1 MITPVLVEPKYQ
13 GNIGAC
19 ARAAKNFGFE
29 KMAIVK
35 GPKTG
40 SEAKKYSMHALD
52 VLKNAK
58 RYKSF
63 DEMLSDFDYLVACT
77 GISAGHD
84 ENFKRIGCTPRELKQ
99 KMALM
104 KGRIGLVFGREDN
117 GLTNEEIEKCDI
129 VVTIPTDE
137 RYPSMN
143 LSHALAVVLY
153 ELSDTEKGKIRLAT
167 RKETSK
173 IEEMTGKL
181 IDKTGMQKKKTVG
194 LIVRRIL
201 ARAVLSGR
209 EAHTLAGL
217 LREINSKIKK
227 RTKSINSAQ
236 GLE

>member
-1 MITPVLVEPKYQ
+1 MISPVLVEPKYQ

-19 ARAAKNFGFE
+19 ARACKNFGFDRIA
-29 KMAIVK
+29 MVK
-35 GPKTG
+35 GPKIG
-40 SEAKKYSMHALD
+40 EEAKKYAMHAQD
-52 VLKNAK
+52 VLKKAK

-63 DEMLSDFDYLVACT
+63 DEMRSDFDYLVACT
-77 GISAGHD
+77 GIGAGHD
-84 ENFKRIGCTPRELKQ
+84 ENFKRIGCTPKELKQ

-104 KGRIGLVFGREDN
+104 KGRIALVFGREDN
-117 GLTNEEIEKCDI
+117 GLTNDEIEKCDI
-129 VVTIPTDE
+129 AVTIPTDK

-167 RKETSK
+167 RKEIRK
-173 IEEMTGKL
+173 VEELTRKL
-181 IDKTGMQKKKTVG
+181 IDETRVQKKKTVG

-217 LREINSKIKK
+217 LREINGKIKK